1 MSTKIYFWSNTS
13 DCDKW
18 LKYYIQLR
26 IVSMQNYACSIPYA
40 VSCVGYL
47 LVDVRH
53 EVYVREHLT

>member
-40 VSCVGYL
+40 VSCVG
-47 LVDVRH
+47 
-53 EVYVREHLT
+53 